1 MLEVAHDAP
10 DKLWIRGG
18 FPDSFLAADGGSSLG
33 WRQNFIRTCLERDVP
48 QLGPRI
54 PAETLRRFR
63 VMLAHT
69 QGGLL
74 NAASLAR
81 GLDVD
86 GNFLYLRPLPQ
97 GHGSLRYVRTGFR
110 SGLG

>member
-1 MLEVAHDAP
+1 MMNRCLQSRLVSVIEDCPAVA
-10 DKLWIRGG
+10 L
-18 FPDSFLAADGGSSLG
+18 
-33 WRQNFIRTCLERDVP
+33 LERDVP

-86 GNFLYLRPLPQ
+86 GKTIARYLDLMVD
-97 GHGSLRYVRTGFR
+97 LLLVRRLTLWHRNIG
-110 SGLG
+110 